1 MRILKVVAPGA
12 LLLGL
17 AAGLVFVRAD
27 ETPTLSIKQVMD
39 QAHKGPKGVKDAPSL
54 FKKIAEDKGS
64 DEDKKKLVEL
74 YTALA
79 ADHPKMNDDDDW
91 KTRTEAMVAAAK
103 EVEAGKDGGV
113 DALKKAVDCKG
124 CHELHRPPTR

>member
-1 MRILKVVAPGA
+1 MKILKVVVPGA

-17 AAGLVFVRAD
+17 AIGLAFVRAD

-39 QAHKGPKGVKDAPSL
+39 KAHKGKDSL
-54 FKKIAEDKGS
+54 FNKVKSGDAS
-64 DEDKKKLVEL
+64 DADKKMLVEL

-79 ADHPKMNDDDDW
+79 ADHPKLNDDEDW

-103 EVEAGKDGGV
+103 DVEAGKDGGV
-113 DALKKAVDCKG
+113 DALKKAAACMG
-124 CHELHRPPTR
+124 CHEMHKPKK

>member
-1 MRILKVVAPGA
+1 MRILKVVATGA

-39 QAHKGPKGVKDAPSL
+39 QAHKGKDSL
-54 FKKIAEDKGS
+54 FNKVKSGDAS
-64 DEDKKKLVEL
+64 DDDKKKLVEL

-79 ADHPKMNDDDDW
+79 ADHPKLNDDDDW

-103 EVEAGKDGGV
+103 EVADGKDGGV
-113 DALKKAVDCKG
+113 DALKKAAACGDCHDMHK
-124 CHELHRPPTR
+124 PKK

>member
-1 MRILKVVAPGA
+1 MRILKVVVPGA

-17 AAGLVFVRAD
+17 AVGLVFVRAD

-39 QAHKGPKGVKDAPSL
+39 KAHRGPKGDKDAPSL
-54 FKKIAEDKGS
+54 YKRVADDKAS

-79 ADHPKMNDDDDW
+79 ADHPKLNDDDDW
-91 KTRTEAMVAAAK
+91 KTRTEAMLAAAK
-103 EVEAGKDGGV
+103 EVEAGKEGGV
-113 DALKKAVDCKG
+113 DSLKKAAACME
-124 CHELHRPPTR
+124 CHELHKPKK

>member
-1 MRILKVVAPGA
+1 MSILKVVVPGA

-17 AAGLVFVRAD
+17 AVGLAFVRAD
-27 ETPTLSIKQVMD
+27 DAPKYSIKQVMD
-39 QAHKGPKGVKDAPSL
+39 MAHKGKSSIFNKVKSGDATD
-54 FKKIAEDKGS
+54 A
-64 DEDKKKLVEL
+64 DKKKLVEL

-113 DALKKAVDCKG
+113 DALKKAAACGD
-124 CHELHRPPTR
+124 CHELHKPKR